1 MLNNDSKKVIFE
13 NSHRYLASLSESGS
27 VEVWSIKGE
36 FECHQWDLNF
46 KSIADIQNN
55 PVTTN

>member
-1 MLNNDSKKVIFE
+1 VLNNDSKKVIFE

-46 KSIADIQNN
+46 
-55 PVTTN
+55 